1 VHTSPKL
8 SKAFL
13 IENYDYGDI
22 FDSYPVFDGIQQ
34 TIPSFKEIGKYNPDS
49 RPRQCDPLPILE
61 MNGN

>member
-1 VHTSPKL
+1 MLLRDRLTEQGDPRML
-8 SKAFL
+8 G
-13 IENYDYGDI
+13 YGDI